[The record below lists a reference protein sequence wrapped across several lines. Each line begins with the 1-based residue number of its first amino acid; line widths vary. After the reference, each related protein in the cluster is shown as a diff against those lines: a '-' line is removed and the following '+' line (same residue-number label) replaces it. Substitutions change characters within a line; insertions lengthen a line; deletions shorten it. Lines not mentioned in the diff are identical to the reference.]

1 MQVKTQKQVMILQ
14 NKAQKVADKLN
25 EEVIFITKGVQHIQ
39 VQAGTAYQ
47 LNAKDFDAK
56 KSSLIAKKVGD
67 DLEVAL
73 EEGVII
79 FDNYFAVCATDLSC
93 LVSLPTEDGGLYHIV
108 ADVSFALEDGTQI
121 VYFYGEQSIVSTESS
136 AVSTDDT
143 QSFS

>member
-1 MQVKTQKQVMILQ
+1 MQVKTQKQVMALQ

-25 EEVIFITKGVQHIQ
+25 EEVIVITKGVQHIQ
-39 VQAGTAYQ
+39 VQVGTAYQ

-93 LVSLPTEDGGLYHIV
+93 L
-108 ADVSFALEDGTQI
+108 
-121 VYFYGEQSIVSTESS
+121 
-136 AVSTDDT
+136 
-143 QSFS
+143 